1 MIKGKYM
8 YQSII
13 IDGDIMNSEKDF
25 HRNLAEVLDF
35 GPYYGNNTD
44 ALWDMLSSGM
54 ACGFFIC
61 WKNSSTSK
69 ERLGEKFD
77 IIIDLFNKTKKR
89 YQGKGEDMQF
99 DFQLD

>member
-1 MIKGKYM
+1 M
-8 YQSII
+8 YQSIV
-13 IDGDIMNSEKDF
+13 IDGALMSSEKDF
-25 HRNLAEVLDF
+25 HRTLAEVLDF

-54 ACGFFIC
+54 ACGFFIH

-77 IIIDLFNKTKKR
+77 VIVGLFNKTKQR

-99 DFQLD
+99 DFLLN